1 VPQLLADARP
11 QRPPRLVGPGSPVRY
26 YAPVAPLAFGA
37 TTVTLVKTWRSGG
50 DRRLITASAV
60 SMASASAL
68 SAYLVRSV
76 NLRLLA
82 SDEPLSEDDRRRMF
96 AVWHRMNAVRLVALA
111 VATASLSRVTS
122 EPDPVHRDA

>member
-1 VPQLLADARP
+1 
-11 QRPPRLVGPGSPVRY
+11 VRY